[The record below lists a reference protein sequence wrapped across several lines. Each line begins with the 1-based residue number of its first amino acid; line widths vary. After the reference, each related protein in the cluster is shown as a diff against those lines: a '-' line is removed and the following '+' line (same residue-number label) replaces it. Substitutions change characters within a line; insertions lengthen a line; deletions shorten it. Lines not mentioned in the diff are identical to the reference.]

1 MDEDEEEDAEDPQE
15 LAPFEASK
23 VCCQYTRFRS
33 PYPTAVRYPGVGSVS
48 AQWLHLLASRL
59 HCTNILLHVKL
70 LCYWKAAVS
79 AYRELEDYG
88 LFTMCL
94 LFTTKLGSFKHLS
107 A

>member
-1 MDEDEEEDAEDPQE
+1 MAAPVGQQAALYQH
-15 LAPFEASK
+15 LAACK
-23 VCCQYTRFRS
+23 ALV
-33 PYPTAVRYPGVGSVS
+33 
-48 AQWLHLLASRL
+48 LLEGCS
-59 HCTNILLHVKL
+59 
-70 LCYWKAAVS
+70 S